1 MYQVNQKNSLKQLL
15 LATQKEFPRIEN
27 ICAGNDILTEDYI
40 LYDEL
45 VVNFPELKKLHNKH
59 EK

>member
-1 MYQVNQKNSLKQLL
+1 LKQLL

-45 VVNFPELKKLHNKH
+45 VVNFPELMRLHSKH